1 MRKSRE
7 FDNVLNECLER
18 LLVNGETIEQCLQS
32 YPEQV
37 TELKPLLQTALVTK
51 NASVLQ
57 PRPEFKARAR
67 YQFHL
72 ALQEVAA
79 KRSRPLFGWQPRWAT
94 AIAIVLIL
102 LLTGGSTVAA
112 ADNSMPDGPLYG
124 VKLATEQVR
133 LTLTPSELGKA
144 QLYASFTDK
153 RVLEI
158 ARMAKE
164 GKSEQVERTTQRL
177 NAHLAMITQLV
188 SAYEEE
194 AGVLVA
200 PAPAKVPGSSRQA
213 GGKSFPAKQANM
225 RAKLRTDMAYYAIHH
240 PAVLRA
246 ALKQAPEAVKPALL
260 RAIAVSEANYE
271 KALEALD

>member
-1 MRKSRE
+1 MKKSRE

-37 TELKPLLQTALVTK
+37 TELKPLLQTALVAK
-51 NASVLQ
+51 NASVIQ

-133 LTLTPSELGKA
+133 LTFTPSELGKA

-158 ARMAKE
+158 ARMAKK
-164 GKSEQVERTTQRL
+164 GKSKQVERTTQRL

-194 AGVLVA
+194 AGVLMA

-213 GGKSFPAKQANM
+213 EGKSFPAKQANM

-246 ALKQAPEAVKPALL
+246 ALRQAPEAVKPALL

>member
-18 LLVNGETIEQCLQS
+18 LLVNGETIEQCLAS
-32 YPEQV
+32 CPERA
-37 TELKPLLQTALVTK
+37 TELKPLLQTALVAK
-51 NASVLQ
+51 NASVIQ

-79 KRSRPLFGWQPRWAT
+79 KRSRPLFGWHIRWAT

-158 ARMAKE
+158 TRMAEE

-177 NAHLAMITQLV
+177 NAHLAMIAQLV
-188 SAYEEE
+188 SVYEEE
-194 AGVLVA
+194 AGVLMA

-213 GGKSFPAKQANM
+213 EGKSFPANQANR
-225 RAKLRTDMAYYAIHH
+225 RAKLRADMAYYAIHH

-246 ALKQAPEAVKPALL
+246 ALRQAPEAVKPALL

>member
-158 ARMAKE
+158 ARMAKK

-213 GGKSFPAKQANM
+213 EGKSFPAKQANM

>member
-18 LLVNGETIEQCLQS
+18 LLVNGETIEQCLAS
-32 YPEQV
+32 CPERA
-37 TELKPLLQTALVTK
+37 TELKPLLQTALVAK
-51 NASVLQ
+51 NASVIQ

-79 KRSRPLFGWQPRWAT
+79 KRSRPLFGWHIRWAT
-94 AIAIVLIL
+94 AIAILLIL

-158 ARMAKE
+158 ARMAEE

-194 AGVLVA
+194 AGVLMT

-213 GGKSFPAKQANM
+213 EGKSFPAKQANM

-246 ALKQAPEAVKPALL
+246 ALRQAPEAVKPALL

>member
-18 LLVNGETIEQCLQS
+18 LLVNGETIEQCLAS
-32 YPEQV
+32 CPERA
-37 TELKPLLQTALVTK
+37 TELKPLLQTDLLAK
-51 NASVLQ
+51 SASVIQ

-72 ALQEVAA
+72 ALQEIVA
-79 KRSRPLFGWQPRWAT
+79 KKSRPLFGWHIRWAT
-94 AIAIVLIL
+94 AVAILLIL

-133 LTLTPSELGKA
+133 LKLTPSELGKA
-144 QLYASFTDK
+144 QLYASFADE

-164 GKSEQVERTTQRL
+164 GKPEQVERATQRL
-177 NAHLAMITQLV
+177 NAHLAMIAQLV
-188 SAYEEE
+188 SIYEEE
-194 AGVLVA
+194 TEVLMA

-213 GGKSFPAKQANM
+213 EDKSFPAKEAN
-225 RAKLRTDMAYYAIHH
+225 RRSKLRADMAYYAIHN

-246 ALKQAPEAVKPALL
+246 ALRQAPEAAKPALL

>member
-18 LLVNGETIEQCLQS
+18 LLVNGETIEQCLASCPKQA
-32 YPEQV
+32 
-37 TELKPLLQTALVTK
+37 TELKPLLQTALVAK
-51 NASVLQ
+51 NASVIQ

-158 ARMAKE
+158 ARMAKK

-194 AGVLVA
+194 AGVLMA

-213 GGKSFPAKQANM
+213 EGKSFPAKQANM

>member
-18 LLVNGETIEQCLQS
+18 LLVNGETIEQCLAS
-32 YPEQV
+32 CPERA
-37 TELKPLLQTALVTK
+37 TELKPLLQTALVAK
-51 NASVLQ
+51 NASVIQ

-79 KRSRPLFGWQPRWAT
+79 KRSRPLFGWHIRWAT
-94 AIAIVLIL
+94 AIAILLIL

-158 ARMAKE
+158 ARMAKK
-164 GKSEQVERTTQRL
+164 GKSKQVERTTQRL

-194 AGVLVA
+194 AGVLMT

-213 GGKSFPAKQANM
+213 EGKSFPAKQANM

-246 ALKQAPEAVKPALL
+246 ALRQAPEAVKPALL

>member
-37 TELKPLLQTALVTK
+37 TELKPLLQTALVAK
-51 NASVLQ
+51 NASVIQ

-79 KRSRPLFGWQPRWAT
+79 KRSRPLFGWHIRWAT
-94 AIAIVLIL
+94 AIAILLIL

-158 ARMAKE
+158 ARMAEE

-194 AGVLVA
+194 AGVLMT

-213 GGKSFPAKQANM
+213 EGKSFPAKQANM

-246 ALKQAPEAVKPALL
+246 ALRQAPEAVKPALL